1 VKESIANSAP
11 QLDSTARVSS
21 CLRLLLRLLA
31 PSSLVLV
38 VVLVAV
44 VDSLVFLEFGAKG
57 ASKGVQV
64 KVSSHPWRSTISPSR
79 GSPLNVSNS
88 VCPATT
94 RVTGL
99 SREAGG
105 AMSLQRHTAVRGVT
119 KLSARGICCTL
130 ISVVQLLRH
139 CFLRFGERPIVVA
152 SMSLVSSF

>member
-44 VDSLVFLEFGAKG
+44 VDSLVFLEFGA
-57 ASKGVQV
+57 KGVQV

>member
-1 VKESIANSAP
+1 
-11 QLDSTARVSS
+11 
-21 CLRLLLRLLA
+21 
-31 PSSLVLV
+31 
-38 VVLVAV
+38 
-44 VDSLVFLEFGAKG
+44 
-57 ASKGVQV
+57 
-64 KVSSHPWRSTISPSR
+64 
-79 GSPLNVSNS
+79 LNVSNS